1 MFYRIIDDLIDD
13 KLKTNCFV
21 LISGPIG
28 CGKSSIAIR
37 YANSIVNVDKN
48 LVSNI
53 LLAEFN
59 VEKLLAGKKPLL
71 VENYDLLE
79 GLLYEIKSQCN
90 KSNNEGSFILTTRQI
105 VDNGIKMLPL
115 SLYESEE
122 SNGMISIL
130 ELFENPD
137 LEISGFSSNLG
148 IEDLIYAC
156 CRGGF
161 PKAFDNEN
169 FMKRYIENLINL
181 HEDLKD
187 IKKVK
192 SILKVYSRNI
202 STNIS
207 NVEILNQVQR
217 DFPTMSKSTFY
228 RYINALKKLW
238 IVFEIESWDI
248 NLRAKSAIKKT
259 SKKEFI
265 DPSISPSILNLNS
278 EMMIYD
284 LETFQRFFENLCI
297 RDLMVYTSF
306 RNSKIYYYEDRYG
319 LSIDCIL
326 QLDNEDYALIQF
338 ELSRLTFDDAAGK
351 LLKMDALIERKIDD
365 GTVHIQRPKFLA
377 IITSIGFS
385 YVRSDGV
392 KVIPICILR

>member
-1 MFYRIIDDLIDD
+1 MFDRIIDVLIDI

-21 LISGPIG
+21 LISGPPS
-28 CGKSSIAIR
+28 CGKSSIAIKH
-37 YANSIVNVDKN
+37 ANSIVNVDKN
-48 LVSNI
+48 LASNI
-53 LLAEFN
+53 LLAEFD
-59 VEKLLAGKKPLL
+59 VGRLLAGKKPLL

-79 GLLYEIKSQCN
+79 GLLCEIKTQCN
-90 KSNNEGSFILTTRQI
+90 KSKDEGLFILTTRQI
-105 VDNGIKMLPL
+105 VDDSIKMFPL

-122 SNGMISIL
+122 SNGLISL
-130 ELFENPD
+130 LALYENPD
-137 LEISGFSSNLG
+137 MNISDFSSNLG
-148 IEDLIYAC
+148 IKDLIDAC

-161 PKAFDNEN
+161 PKAFVNEN

-181 HEDLKD
+181 HDDLKD
-187 IKKVK
+187 IKKLK

-228 RYINALKKLW
+228 RYLNALKDLW
-238 IVFEIESWDI
+238 IVFEIESWNV
-248 NLRAKSAIKKT
+248 NLRARSAIKKT

-265 DPSISPSILNLNS
+265 DPSISPFILNLNS
-278 EMMIYD
+278 EMLIYD
-284 LETFQRFFENLCI
+284 LETFQKFFENLCI

-306 RNSKIYYYEDRYG
+306 RNGKIYYYEDRYG

-338 ELSRLTFDDAAGK
+338 ELSRLTFDEAAGK
-351 LLKMDALIERKIDD
+351 LLKMDKLIERKIGD
-365 GTVHIQRPKFLA
+365 GEINIKRPKFLA